1 MATPNQTI
9 AAMLAAKAQANRTKP
24 AAIPAKPDRPILV
37 WESIEPASLPAE
49 LAEAYYAIGKAR
61 SAFESAMTAML
72 EPPAHLKL
80 AFAYKRG
87 LAIALAPK
95 ANEASGLAALMA
107 RLTEAE

>member
-1 MATPNQTI
+1 MATPNPTI
-9 AAMLAAKAQANRTKP
+9 AAMLAAKAQANKAKP
-24 AAIPAKPDRPILV
+24 SAPPKPDRPALV
-37 WESIEPASLPAE
+37 WESIEPTSLPAE
-49 LAEAYYAIGKAR
+49 MAELYYAIGKAR
-61 SAFESAMTAML
+61 SAFEHAMSTML

-95 ANEASGLAALMA
+95 APESSGLAALMA